1 MSLSGE
7 GARPGKIVTRT
18 KQQLITQSRRRFSVT
33 RRNQLKLFRKTFGQN
48 PSEKPSP
55 KRKGKG
61 KGKDSVLTSR
71 IAVEDCSVGLIER
84 DALDYHAANTV
95 LQSKK
100 VDGLFDF
107 DAAHGASPI
116 YLRHHAPVGAK
127 HPDWEIRLATR

>member
-1 MSLSGE
+1 M
-7 GARPGKIVTRT
+7 
-18 KQQLITQSRRRFSVT
+18 
-33 RRNQLKLFRKTFGQN
+33 KLFRKTFSQS
-48 PSEKPSP
+48 PSENPSP
-55 KRKGKG
+55 KRKGK
-61 KGKDSVLTSR
+61 DLVLTSR